1 MKSGKMSKLDLVL
14 SKDEEGSDN
23 GADEIREDDF
33 AVATAKPQLKRPSM
47 YRVLMMNDDYTPME
61 FVVTVLE
68 QFFGMNEEL
77 AAQVMLTVHTKGK
90 AVCGVFT
97 RDIAETKSLQVNE
110 YAREHQHPL
119 LCEIEKLD

>member
-1 MKSGKMSKLDLVL
+1 MSKLDLVL

>member
-1 MKSGKMSKLDLVL
+1 MNSGKFSKPDLVL
-14 SKDEEGSDN
+14 NQDEEQSNDGL
-23 GADEIREDDF
+23 DESREDDF
-33 AVATAKPQLKRPSM
+33 AVATVQPELKRPSM
-47 YRVLMMNDDYTPME
+47 YRVMMLNDDYTPME

-68 QFFGMNEEL
+68 LFFGMNEEL

-97 RDIAETKSLQVNE
+97 RDIAETKSFQVNE

-119 LCEIEKLD
+119 LSEIEKLD

>member
-1 MKSGKMSKLDLVL
+1 MKPGKFLNLELVL
-14 SKDEEGSDN
+14 SKDEEQSNDDF
-23 GADEIREDDF
+23 DEGREEDF

-47 YRVLMMNDDYTPME
+47 YRVLMLNDDYTPME

-68 QFFGMNEEL
+68 LFFGMNEEL

-90 AVCGVFT
+90 AICGVFT

-110 YAREHQHPL
+110 FAREHQHPL
-119 LCEIEKLD
+119 LCEIERLD

>member
-1 MKSGKMSKLDLVL
+1 MKPGKFSKLDLVL
-14 SKDEEGSDN
+14 SKDEEHSSD
-23 GADEIREDDF
+23 GLDEDREDDF

-47 YRVLMMNDDYTPME
+47 YRVLMLNDDYTPME

-77 AAQVMLTVHTKGK
+77 AAQVMRTVHTKGK
-90 AVCGVFT
+90 AACGVFT
-97 RDIAETKSLQVNE
+97 RDIAETKSLLVNE

-119 LCEIEKLD
+119 LCEIERLD

>member
-1 MKSGKMSKLDLVL
+1 MKPGKFLNLELVL
-14 SKDEEGSDN
+14 SKDEEQSNDGF
-23 GADEIREDDF
+23 DEGREEDF
-33 AVATAKPQLKRPSM
+33 AVVTAKPQLKRPSM
-47 YRVLMMNDDYTPME
+47 YRVLMLNDDYTPME

-68 QFFGMNEEL
+68 LFFGMNEEL

-110 YAREHQHPL
+110 FAREHQHPL
-119 LCEIEKLD
+119 LCEIERLD

>member
-1 MKSGKMSKLDLVL
+1 MKPGKLVNLELVL
-14 SKDEEGSDN
+14 SKDEEHSNDGF
-23 GADEIREDDF
+23 DEGREEDF

-47 YRVLMMNDDYTPME
+47 YRVLMLNDDYTPME

-68 QFFGMNEEL
+68 MFFGMNEEL

-110 YAREHQHPL
+110 FAREHQHPL
-119 LCEIEKLD
+119 LCEIERLD